1 MALMSLGS
9 LNISLVRLQKMI
21 SHGFPISVCEC
32 QWCVYELLKVNLKK
46 KGESQNLD
54 G

>member
-21 SHGFPISVCEC
+21 SHGFSISVCEC
-32 QWCVYELLKVNLKK
+32 QWCVYELLKVHLEEE
-46 KGESQNLD
+46 GESKNLD